1 MSAARSFARFGK
13 QNTDIKREF
22 LFMSRIGKKP
32 ITFAKTV
39 KISQSDGMVKVE
51 GPKGVLTSKL
61 PDGIKLVVSDNSLS
75 IERQTDDRQARSY
88 HGLARTLVNNMVT
101 GVSNGF
107 EKALEI
113 SGVGYRAEI
122 AGSTLKLVLGF
133 SSPVEY
139 TIPKGIEVKV
149 DKQVN
154 LVVSGINKELVG
166 RVASEIRSLKKPE
179 PYKGKG
185 IKYAGEYIRRKAG
198 KAAGAK

>member
-1 MSAARSFARFGK
+1 
-13 QNTDIKREF
+13 
-22 LFMSRIGKKP
+22 MSRIGKKP
-32 ITFAKTV
+32 VTFPKNV
-39 KISQSDGMVKVE
+39 KISQSGGIVKVE
-51 GPKGVLTSKL
+51 GPKGALSSKL
-61 PDGIKLVVSDNSLS
+61 PDGITMVVSDNQLS
-75 IERQTDDRQARSY
+75 VERQSEDRLVRSF
-88 HGLARTLVNNMVT
+88 HGLARTLINNMVT
-101 GVSNGF
+101 GVSTGF
-107 EKALEI
+107 EKGLEI
-113 SGVGYRAEI
+113 SGVGYRAEV

-139 TIPKGIEVKV
+139 SIPKGIDVKV

-185 IKYAGEYIRRKAG
+185 IKYVGEHIRRKAG